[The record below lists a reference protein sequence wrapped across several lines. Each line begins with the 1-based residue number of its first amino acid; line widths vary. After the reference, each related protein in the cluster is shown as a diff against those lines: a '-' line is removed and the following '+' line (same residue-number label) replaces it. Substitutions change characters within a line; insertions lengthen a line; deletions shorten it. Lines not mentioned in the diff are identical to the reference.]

1 MVEALGRAK
10 LHDGYV
16 SYPWERRMQEALP
29 ISGSSNFLSIL
40 FLPKASGKKH

>member
-1 MVEALGRAK
+1 MVEALVKAK
-10 LHDGYV
+10 LQDGYV

-40 FLPKASGKKH
+40 FLPKASGN